1 MKKLVLHITL
11 LLLSA
16 SFCNAQEKS
25 ISVDEMTEIM
35 QKVNT
40 IYKQNSYHI
49 AIEISSYKGHYS
61 LTPEDHSKGFINKNN
76 EWVEQ
81 YQLGIY
87 SLQNKQLK
95 VMVDSSENLVGIT
108 FPDSSFHQFSVIDT
122 SYINKYKK
130 SITKIT
136 KEEFKSGVILLN
148 IFYKTGLPF
157 EKVILRINQDFIE
170 EITLFYANEVEY
182 EDDNSQLLKEKP
194 KLRISFR
201 KLIPKTKNKFN
212 LADIIYKVDKK
223 YVLTDRFKN
232 FELIDFRYNN

>member
-1 MKKLVLHITL
+1 
-11 LLLSA
+11 
-16 SFCNAQEKS
+16 
-25 ISVDEMTEIM
+25 
-35 QKVNT
+35 
-40 IYKQNSYHI
+40 
-49 AIEISSYKGHYS
+49 
-61 LTPEDHSKGFINKNN
+61 
-76 EWVEQ
+76 WVEQ

-182 EDDNSQLLKEKP
+182 EDDNSKLLKEKP

-232 FELIDFRYNN
+232 FELIDFRHNP